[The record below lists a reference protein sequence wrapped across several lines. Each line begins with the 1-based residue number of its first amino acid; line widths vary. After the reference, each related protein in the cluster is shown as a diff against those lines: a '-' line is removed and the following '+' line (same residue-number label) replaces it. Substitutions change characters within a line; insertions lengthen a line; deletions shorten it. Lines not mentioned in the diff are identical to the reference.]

1 MYRLKP
7 ISPGCTHSNN
17 TSSLQQQIQVKRCT
31 YRTHEKWQKVEDI
44 TNSYCAVCCGFCAR
58 ALGLISFEVA
68 QSSCHGGQQSVN
80 THVHIDLFDVT
91 KWMKETWKLKLRSLG
106 LSCQCSQSQP
116 HQAKHSPRCCY
127 VLAAQA
133 GSDEF
138 NSQLTASFSL
148 SSYSSCNI
156 NTSTD
161 KVSMEPAHATTVPPL
176 TIGILSLCMQSRN
189 CSTLLYPNQP
199 SILHSSEVSHHS
211 SSCFKCKPSH
221 RYM

>member
-1 MYRLKP
+1 M
-7 ISPGCTHSNN
+7 H
-17 TSSLQQQIQVKRCT
+17 IQNF
-31 YRTHEKWQKVEDI
+31 HEKWQKVEDI

-80 THVHIDLFDVT
+80 TQSCTDRHVWWYKVSERNVKVT
-91 KWMKETWKLKLRSLG
+91 RNQTEVTWLELPV
-106 LSCQCSQSQP
+106 LSVTNKPPGKQTTSP
-116 HQAKHSPRCCY
+116 HCCY

-138 NSQLTASFSL
+138 NPQLTASFSL

-156 NTSTD
+156 NTSMD
-161 KVSMEPAHATTVPPL
+161 KVSTESAHATTVPPL
-176 TIGILSLCMQSRN
+176 TIGIISLCMQSRN
-189 CSTLLYPNQP
+189 RSTPLYPNQP

>member
-1 MYRLKP
+1 MRNDKKWRTLQILIVLFAVVSVLVHLAWFHLKWP
-7 ISPGCTHSNN
+7 KVPVMVD
-17 TSSLQQQIQVKRCT
+17 SSQ
-31 YRTHEKWQKVEDI
+31 W
-44 TNSYCAVCCGFCAR
+44 
-58 ALGLISFEVA
+58 
-68 QSSCHGGQQSVN
+68 
-80 THVHIDLFDVT
+80 THVHTDLFDVT